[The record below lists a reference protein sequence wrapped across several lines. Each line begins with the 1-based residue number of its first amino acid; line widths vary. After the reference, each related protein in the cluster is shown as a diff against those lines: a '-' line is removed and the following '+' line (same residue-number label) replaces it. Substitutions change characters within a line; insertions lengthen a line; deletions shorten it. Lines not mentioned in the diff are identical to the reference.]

1 MLDVEQC
8 MCGTH
13 GERGF
18 LSLPPSMMQHLNE
31 EEDDDDDD
39 DEVPILQ
46 DLDLIPIGE
55 RSEDNVVDDAITK
68 NNLNDDNDNGA
79 NNNNS
84 SNQHHQQL
92 PRVPVTILTGFLG
105 SGT

>member
-1 MLDVEQC
+1 MKSRFLLEKFSC
-8 MCGTH
+8 MMQDK
-13 GERGF
+13 
-18 LSLPPSMMQHLNE
+18 MMQHLNE
-31 EEDDDDDD
+31 DDDDD

-46 DLDLIPIGE
+46 DLDLISIGE
-55 RSEDNVVDDAITK
+55 RSDDDDGVVDDITK
-68 NNLNDDNDNGA
+68 NNLKNDDNGNGA
-79 NNNNS
+79 NNNNT